1 MTVWSWGCFATAPH
15 TGNGILVLYMR
26 RVVIAMVIWMLAVP
40 QLSFAE
46 TAAERKAR
54 LESQLQ
60 VVEQQ
65 IIQQQQL
72 VNNKQQER
80 QSLERD
86 LNLIDAEITQ
96 AELGIE
102 ARRLAISQLSD
113 QIEDKEALIEI
124 LNDRLEKQRASLA
137 EILRQTDV
145 YDDYSLA
152 EVLLS
157 NENFSEFFADADQ
170 FTAVKESLNNS
181 LSALHEIK
189 EDTQVQK
196 SSLEDKQ
203 VQEAEM
209 QRVQELEK
217 QTIEEREAE
226 KSRILDVTRGQEA
239 LYQQVLETQ
248 QKTAAQLRAQLF
260 ELLGGGGPIPFPT
273 AVTLAETAGSLTGVP
288 PALILAIL
296 EQESSYGSNIGGCTM
311 GSVTAGRDVM
321 HPDRD
326 KPIFLAMAPVLGFDA
341 ATQQVS
347 CPLTRSDGTRIGWG
361 GAMGPSQFIPST
373 WAIYGGF
380 VNVGG
385 TWTYSQSQ
393 DAIRSLLR
401 KSSPA
406 NPFVNQDAFV
416 ATALLLRDNGANGT
430 YAADRLAALRYYA
443 GWGGANNPEN
453 AFYGDGVMRRKARLE
468 GEINTLESS

>member
-1 MTVWSWGCFATAPH
+1 MFR
-15 TGNGILVLYMR
+15 I
-26 RVVIAMVIWMLAVP
+26 VIAIVIWVLAVP

-46 TAAERKAR
+46 TEAERKAR
-54 LESQLQ
+54 LEKQLQ
-60 VVEQQ
+60 QVEQQ

-72 VNNKQQER
+72 VSSKQQER
-80 QSLERD
+80 RSLERD
-86 LNLIDAEITQ
+86 LDLIDAEITQ

-102 ARRLAISQLSD
+102 ARDLAIAQLSS
-113 QIEDKEALIEI
+113 QIGDKEAVIEI
-124 LNDRLEKQRASLA
+124 LNDRLVKQRASLA
-137 EILRQTDV
+137 ELLRQTDS

-152 EVLLS
+152 EVFLS
-157 NENFSEFFADADQ
+157 NENLSDFFADADR
-170 FTAVKESLNNS
+170 FASVKASLNES

-189 EDTQVQK
+189 QDTEYQK

-203 VQEAEM
+203 LQEAEM
-209 QRVQELEK
+209 KRVQELEK
-217 QTIEEREAE
+217 MTIEEREDA
-226 KSRILDVTRGQEA
+226 KQQILTQTKGQEA
-239 LYQQVLETQ
+239 LYQQILETQ

-273 AVTLAETAGSLTGVP
+273 AVQLAQTAGSLTGVP
-288 PALILAIL
+288 AALILAIL
-296 EQESSYGSNIGGCTM
+296 EQESSYGSNIGSCTM

-326 KPIFLAMAPVLGFDA
+326 KPVFLAMAAALGFDA
-341 ATQQVS
+341 ANQQVS

-380 VNVGG
+380 VNSGG
-385 TWTYSQSQ
+385 TWTYVQSQ

-401 KSSPA
+401 KSSPSS
-406 NPFVNQDAFV
+406 PFTNQDAFV
-416 ATALLLRDNGANGT
+416 ATALLLRDNGANGN
-430 YAADRLAALRYYA
+430 YSADRLAALRYYA
-443 GWGGANNPEN
+443 GWGGASNPEN

-468 GEINTLESS
+468 GEIKTLTGG